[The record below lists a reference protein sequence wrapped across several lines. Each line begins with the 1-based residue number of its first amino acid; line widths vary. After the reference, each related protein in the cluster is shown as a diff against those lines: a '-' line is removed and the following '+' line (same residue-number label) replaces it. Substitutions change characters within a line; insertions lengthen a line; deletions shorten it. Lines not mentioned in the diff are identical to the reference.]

1 MWIHDYDVDL
11 LCILLLVITFITT
24 IKLSDMRMSQTLS
37 FPFILG
43 NQHPPAL
50 FKRFPPPRDEEFH
63 GAIGLARQNHVLIG
77 LVLAGPSESS
87 DR

>member
-1 MWIHDYDVDL
+1 MN
-11 LCILLLVITFITT
+11 
-24 IKLSDMRMSQTLS
+24 QTLS

-43 NQHPPAL
+43 NQHAPAL
-50 FKRFPPPRDEEFH
+50 FNVFKRFPPPRDEEFH

-87 DR
+87 DRCNGNSPHNGGMS